1 LHAQNIEGT
10 IKNIDNEVIAYAN
23 ISVLNTLLGTSSQE
37 DGTFYL
43 KVPKGQYQISVSAVG
58 YSTYVQNI
66 IISDIDQELDIVL
79 NPTIQFL
86 GDVIVSA
93 NKKEENVLRAP
104 TAVSSISTQQVENLR
119 LWNLDGLNALVPN
132 YLYQELGVGFQQVQS
147 IRGIQVFSE
156 NPAVAT
162 YIDGV
167 NNLDILANGF
177 ALTDI
182 EKIEVLRGPQGT
194 LFGRNAMGGVIN
206 ITTKQPTNETKS
218 AVEIGFGNLALQR
231 HTAHI
236 KLPIIKDK
244 LFFGASALY
253 QTRDGY
259 WKNDT
264 IGTNTIEQDIQGQ
277 LVGGEQNLYGNIF
290 LKWLPSDNFVA
301 TLNVKAQRDW
311 SDNTGFFVSQRD
323 KDAALK
329 QPNQINLA
337 RIGEHE
343 RNIVN
348 SALSLKY
355 YSSDFYLSSITSL
368 QTIGLAFQDV
378 DFPGFYHSFF
388 DEEIG
393 EMLPPQQVWSQEF
406 RIQSNEN
413 NSKWQYTAGL
423 FGFVQEGF
431 EPSTNLAFELT
442 PSSYAVFRN
451 KSNNFGLAA
460 FGELS
465 YSVTDRLKLTGGVRY
480 DYEFRESTF
489 NGFGDAIFDGETLI
503 ELLPDTIVDGTYT
516 AISPKLAISYELNQQ
531 THIYASY
538 ARGFR
543 AGGINAQKIP
553 GNAQQSFDPEF
564 SDNYEIGYKFLDS
577 KKRYR
582 INATAFLIQ
591 WTDLQFF
598 NLVAPF
604 TYARE
609 NVGDAQSYGLE
620 LELSAIP
627 INRWQIDASVG
638 LNQTQYL
645 DFALTRVDFFTGET
659 STEDI
664 TDNSLSNAPST
675 TLFLGTQYTL
685 PLSSKLHTVF
695 RAEFRHIGSYFTD
708 IQNQI
713 EQEAYALINGKINF
727 IYQQYQLEFW
737 MQNITDE
744 RYLAFGNPDSSFGRN
759 VRTAAPRTFGV
770 SLKAA
775 F

>member
-1 LHAQNIEGT
+1 
-10 IKNIDNEVIAYAN
+10 
-23 ISVLNTLLGTSSQE
+23 
-37 DGTFYL
+37 
-43 KVPKGQYQISVSAVG
+43 
-58 YSTYVQNI
+58 
-66 IISDIDQELDIVL
+66 
-79 NPTIQFL
+79 
-86 GDVIVSA
+86 
-93 NKKEENVLRAP
+93 
-104 TAVSSISTQQVENLR
+104 
-119 LWNLDGLNALVPN
+119 
-132 YLYQELGVGFQQVQS
+132 
-147 IRGIQVFSE
+147 
-156 NPAVAT
+156 
-162 YIDGV
+162 
-167 NNLDILANGF
+167 
-177 ALTDI
+177 
-182 EKIEVLRGPQGT
+182 
-194 LFGRNAMGGVIN
+194 
-206 ITTKQPTNETKS
+206 
-218 AVEIGFGNLALQR
+218 
-231 HTAHI
+231 
-236 KLPIIKDK
+236 
-244 LFFGASALY
+244 
-253 QTRDGY
+253 
-259 WKNDT
+259 
-264 IGTNTIEQDIQGQ
+264 
-277 LVGGEQNLYGNIF
+277 
-290 LKWLPSDNFVA
+290 
-301 TLNVKAQRDW
+301 
-311 SDNTGFFVSQRD
+311 
-323 KDAALK
+323 
-329 QPNQINLA
+329 
-337 RIGEHE
+337 
-343 RNIVN
+343 VN